1 MLPGNVPKAREHE
14 MTAPAVRPIIVVGM
28 NRSGTKWLSNI
39 IARHRD
45 VIAVQSPRTNGIVE
59 TNMFGPLPDKF
70 DLSSPDE
77 YIGLVELWAA
87 THFFR
92 CTGVDKELFYGLR
105 PRPTSGL
112 QLFDVL
118 MSAYAVRHH
127 KAYWLQKTSPLNAEK
142 VAAHF
147 KQARIVVI
155 RRELMDTVR
164 STLGL
169 QAWSGK
175 RNLFR
180 AAWNCAYQR
189 KLLNRLCRRYPA
201 VEMDYDRLR
210 ADPAGEEAR
219 LLDELGLD
227 RDTQSREDAF
237 TPNTSFASRKH
248 RQEIMS
254 RRARLYARVLTWI
267 VLLTPL
273 PVLSTAIALRGW
285 FRPRPVVV
293 PLVSD
298 TFGELGD
305 RLADNFGGA
314 ERPRHVEGREA
325 APPIAHSRDSVS
337 RP

>member
-118 MSAYAVRHH
+118 MSAYAV
-127 KAYWLQKTSPLNAEK
+127 LVAEDQPAQRGK
-142 VAAHF
+142 SGCA
-147 KQARIVVI
+147 
-155 RRELMDTVR
+155 
-164 STLGL
+164 L
-169 QAWSGK
+169 QAGAH
-175 RNLFR
+175 RGNQAGADGHGALDAR
-180 AAWNCAYQR
+180 AASLVRQAQSFQGR
-189 KLLNRLCRRYPA
+189 MELRLPAKAAEPA
-201 VEMDYDRLR
+201 VPAISGRRNGLR
-210 ADPAGEEAR
+210 PPPGR
-219 LLDELGLD
+219 
-227 RDTQSREDAF
+227 
-237 TPNTSFASRKH
+237 
-248 RQEIMS
+248 S
-254 RRARLYARVLTWI
+254 RR
-267 VLLTPL
+267 
-273 PVLSTAIALRGW
+273 
-285 FRPRPVVV
+285 
-293 PLVSD
+293 
-298 TFGELGD
+298 
-305 RLADNFGGA
+305 
-314 ERPRHVEGREA
+314 
-325 APPIAHSRDSVS
+325 
-337 RP
+337 